1 MNRAAINRNNRWL
14 TVAFWL
20 AVGYALVVIA
30 HEVLA

>member
-1 MNRAAINRNNRWL
+1 MHNVRRNNRWL
-14 TVAFWL
+14 TGAFWL